1 MTNSEQLKR
10 PEDGAGETPEQALES
25 AKLREAMAAAE
36 AQRPPKEADAENLSD
51 EEKFKDFS
59 AELEQ
64 TTTRGETMEKGAE
77 FQKADID
84 FTAAIDHLKIH
95 HDGEVAGSQFNG
107 EVFAS
112 PQEVQALIESSLPA
126 IMNYDQ
132 FNRAEITI
140 TKKDS
145 SPIGYT
151 GVKSIEE
158 IKTLYPE
165 ADIKQEVRIPGGEP
179 GVEDGVE
186 GAWYPETDKNPETGR
201 FEVVKD
207 EAGNVKNPKGKFEPN
222 VNIATVDAETFKKV
236 AGTSEIT
243 VIIQKDRK
251 TEKPVVLTIFP
262 GENAPALP
270 VKIST
275 EDFKLNTLSNAK
287 EEAFWKKTAFIKTAE
302 KK

>member
-1 MTNSEQLKR
+1 MADAEQLKG
-10 PEDGAGETPEQALES
+10 PEGVGGETPEHAAES
-25 AKLREAMAAAE
+25 ARLREAMAQVE
-36 AQRPPKEADAENLSD
+36 AQGPVQN
-51 EEKFKDFS
+51 EKFKDFS

-84 FTAAIDHLKIH
+84 FTAAIEHLKIH
-95 HDGEVAGSQFNG
+95 HGGEVAGSQFNG

-112 PQEVQALIESSLPA
+112 PQDVQALIESSLPTT
-126 IMNYDQ
+126 MNYDQ
-132 FNRAEITI
+132 FGRAEITI
-140 TKKDS
+140 TINKKDS
-145 SPIGYT
+145 GPMGYT

-165 ADIKQEVRIPGGEP
+165 ADIKQEIRIPGGEP

-186 GAWYPETDKNPETGR
+186 GAWYPESARNPETGR

-207 EAGNVKNPKGKFEPN
+207 EVGNVKNPKGKFEPN
-222 VNIATVDAETFKKV
+222 VNIATVDGESFKKV

-270 VKIST
+270 TKINT
-275 EDFKLNTLSNAK
+275 EDFKLNTLSNTK
-287 EEAFWKKTAFIKTAE
+287 EEAFWKKTAFIKTVE

>member
-84 FTAAIDHLKIH
+84 FTAAID
-95 HDGEVAGSQFNG
+95 
-107 EVFAS
+107 
-112 PQEVQALIESSLPA
+112 
-126 IMNYDQ
+126 Q

-140 TKKDS
+140 TINKKDS

-179 GVEDGVE
+179 GVEDGVV

-222 VNIATVDAETFKKV
+222 VNIATVDAERYKKD

-262 GENAPALP
+262 GKRPRLLKQLRKNK
-270 VKIST
+270 VIT
-275 EDFKLNTLSNAK
+275 
-287 EEAFWKKTAFIKTAE
+287 
-302 KK
+302 